1 MQVIV
6 QIWDAQNQEVTRR
19 VRATSR
25 RIASKVAEVL
35 HDTLLRLKSSALSM
49 CVLVPSRAGTRRCA
63 STPLSSAL
71 ACRKLAMHHR
81 DPEKTPHSAC
91 CVNLSAFRI
100 ARLARLE
107 LGIADIYSISSSAL
121 SCIAR
126 GTER

>member
-1 MQVIV
+1 
-6 QIWDAQNQEVTRR
+6 
-19 VRATSR
+19 
-25 RIASKVAEVL
+25 
-35 HDTLLRLKSSALSM
+35 M
-49 CVLVPSRAGTRRCA
+49 CVSCRNSTGCVHAAVISAGLPKA
-63 STPLSSAL
+63 
-71 ACRKLAMHHR
+71 AMHHR

-126 GTER
+126 GTERQMLPERGVVFPCDRAAITAVKVGRANERENRASAALPPAPGLSG